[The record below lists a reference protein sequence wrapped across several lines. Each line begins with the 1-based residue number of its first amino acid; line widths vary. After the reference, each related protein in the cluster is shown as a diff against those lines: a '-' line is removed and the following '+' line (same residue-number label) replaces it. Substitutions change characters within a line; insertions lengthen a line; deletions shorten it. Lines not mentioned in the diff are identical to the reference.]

1 MAEGRGAYVAAFVV
15 IIIIILLLIFF
26 FCSGCG
32 SGSSVL
38 SCLKACRFCATAKS
52 DQIQLG
58 PCCEAK
64 ITNSVGQKTTYT
76 LPDPGA
82 DAATILLSVGEGQTV
97 NGSGLVLSGTGTG
110 TVAASAVTV
119 NGPSGSFD
127 VALGA
132 LAAGASLADI
142 TLTNSSIKTT
152 SQVFFT
158 VTKLDAQ
165 PTNANAAA
173 YVMGLL
179 IAADGAMTLRVNNG
193 GSAAFDGQTATVSF
207 LVIN

>member
-32 SGSSVL
+32 GGSSVL

-82 DAATILLSVGEGQTV
+82 DAASFLLSVSADPQTINGNPV
-97 NGSGLVLSGTGTG
+97 VTSSGGSGEV
-110 TVAASAVTV
+110 VAAAVTV
-119 NGPSGSFD
+119 NGSSGQIK
-127 VALGA
+127 VASGVI
-132 LAAGASLADI
+132 AAGAEGTPF
-142 TLTNSSIKTT
+142 TLTNSSLTATSKLLTT
-152 SQVFFT
+152 VVNT
-158 VTKLDAQ
+158 T
-165 PTNANAAA
+165 AAA
-173 YVMGLL
+173 NSALYLTTREPGAGTVVMVL
-179 IAADGAMTLRVNNG
+179 ANG
-193 GSAAFDGQTATVSF
+193 GSAATTDHSVYVNF
-207 LVIN
+207 LILPN